1 VQSAVRFLARR
12 ARLGQRRGVVSPSHE
27 ILHAADAEAR
37 QRRIA
42 GGLLAAGVVRGD
54 RVALTTTSGADMICA
69 ILGALRVGMIPVMT
83 HSGLLEAERAAL
95 LDDAQPA
102 MVVDDAAL
110 ASLVCAPPTDLAPWP
125 LARPMHYTS
134 GTTGTPK
141 GVFSGVL
148 DEHEAAALLAEE
160 VEQWGF
166 DAHDRHLVCSPFHHS
181 VSIRFAGGTLLS
193 GGSVILPG
201 PFDATTVANAIADT
215 APNTT
220 FMVPAHMQRLFALPA
235 LPDLGGFRLVAHAG
249 APCPEHLK
257 RTAMAAFGDDVVW
270 EFYGATEGQFTACSP
285 SDWQQRPGTVGRA
298 RAGRE
303 MTADPDGTLW
313 CSVPRWS
320 RFQYWRDP
328 QRTSSAWRQATTD
341 PDAFGSFS
349 VGDLGRVDDDGYVW
363 LDGRRD
369 DLIITGG
376 VNVYP
381 AEVEKALAGAPGV
394 DDVAVFGVDDPHWGQ
409 AVWAAVVGDA
419 NFVDLDAWAR
429 THLAGHKRP
438 KRYHRLDALPHT
450 ATGKLQRSA
459 LTAVLGIDG
468 GQ

>member
-1 VQSAVRFLARR
+1 MGTSSWA
-12 ARLGQRRGVVSPSHE
+12 
-27 ILHAADAEAR
+27 ILSSGDAEAR
-37 QRRIA
+37 QRCIA
-42 GGLLAAGVVRGD
+42 GGLRKAGLGPGD

-69 ILGALRVGMIPVMT
+69 ILGALRVGIVPVMT
-83 HSGLLEAERAAL
+83 HAGLLPAERAML
-95 LDDAQPA
+95 VDDAQPA
-102 MVVDDAAL
+102 LVVDDAAL
-110 ASLVCAPPTDLAPWP
+110 ATLLLAAPTDLAPWP
-125 LARPMHYTS
+125 LARPMHFTS

-148 DEHEAAALLAEE
+148 DEYEAAALLAEE

-166 DAHDRHLVCSPFHHS
+166 DANDRHLVCSPFHHS

-201 PFDATTVANAIADT
+201 PFDATRVATAIAEA
-215 APNTT
+215 APTTT
-220 FMVPAHMQRLFALPA
+220 FMVPAHMQRLFSLPS

-270 EFYGATEGQFTACSP
+270 EFYGSTEGQFTACSP
-285 SDWQQRPGTVGRA
+285 ADWLQRPGTVGRA
-298 RAGRE
+298 RSGRE
-303 MTADPDGTLW
+303 MTADADGTLW

-328 QRTSSAWRQATTD
+328 QRTSSAWRQATAD
-341 PDAFGSFS
+341 PDAFGSFT

-381 AEVEKALAGAPGV
+381 AEVEKALSQAPGV
-394 DDVAVFGVDDPHWGQ
+394 DEVAVFAMDDDKWGQ
-409 AVWAAVVGDA
+409 AVCAAVVG
-419 NFVDLDAWAR
+419 NVDTDELEIWAR
-429 THLAGHKRP
+429 AHLAGHKRP
-438 KRYHRLDALPHT
+438 KRYHRIDALPYT

-459 LTAVLGIDG
+459 LVAALGLDRG
-468 GQ
+468 ES